1 MKNTKKYMYL
11 IGLIIFCS
19 IATTV
24 LAIAT
29 TDKIEAKLIAS
40 KEELEAGEEVV
51 VTLKFDKY
59 NEIIKGINAFKAT
72 LQYDEEIFEKVAQSN
87 FTTQND
93 WEELKYNAETKELVA
108 IKKAGSKKEEDILQL
123 KLKVKNEVEPKK
135 TDIEIIEIVTSEG
148 KEDLFMEPA
157 TIHVDIIKEQTTLP
171 EEPDKITSK
180 KYKIENGYI
189 ERILPKTTVAE
200 FKQNVTTNQ
209 EIVFIDEIGNTLNES
224 DFISTGIKIKVGNT
238 LNYTLVV
245 IGDIDRDTQIT
256 INDLAQEKL
265 HLIDYK
271 TLTGIELK
279 AADVDGDGDVTI
291 NDIAQMKLILIDLF
305 KLN

>member
-51 VTLKFDKY
+51 VILKFDKY

>member
-29 TDKIEAKLIAS
+29 TDNIEAKLIAS

>member
-279 AADVDGDGDVTI
+279 AADVDEDGKVSV
-291 NDIAQMKLILIDLF
+291 NDIAQVKLMYIG
-305 KLN
+305 KTK

>member
-291 NDIAQMKLILIDLF
+291 NDIAQMKLILIGLLEL
-305 KLN
+305 K

>member
-245 IGDIDRDTQIT
+245 IGDIDRDTHIT

>member
-1 MKNTKKYMYL
+1 MKKTKMYI
-11 IGLIIFCS
+11 IGLIIFSS

>member
-11 IGLIIFCS
+11 IVLIIFCS

-238 LNYTLVV
+238 LNYTLIV

-279 AADVDGDGDVTI
+279 AADVDGDGVVTI
-291 NDIAQMKLILIDLF
+291 NDIAQMKLILIDLL

>member
-148 KEDLFMEPA
+148 KEDLFMKPA

-238 LNYTLVV
+238 LNYTLIV

>member
-180 KYKIENGYI
+180 KYKIENVYI

-238 LNYTLVV
+238 LNYTLIV

-279 AADVDGDGDVTI
+279 AADVDGDGVVTI
-291 NDIAQMKLILIDLF
+291 NDIAQMKLILIDLL

>member
-238 LNYTLVV
+238 LNYTLIV

-279 AADVDGDGDVTI
+279 AADVDGDGVVTI
-291 NDIAQMKLILIDLF
+291 NDIAQMKLILIDLL

>member
-40 KEELEAGEEVV
+40 KEELEAGEEVI

-209 EIVFIDEIGNTLNES
+209 EIVFIDEIGNALNES

-238 LNYTLVV
+238 LNYTLIV

-279 AADVDGDGDVTI
+279 AADVDGDGVVTI